1 MAAYPAE
8 TGENMARKVV
18 TTLIC
23 DISGETADETV
34 RFGLDGASYEI
45 DLSEPNA
52 FELRT
57 VLTEYINVARK
68 AGRGAKA
75 SVKRSN
81 KSDNQAV
88 RAWAAENGHEVG
100 MRGRLSGELVD
111 AYRAAVAA

>member
-57 VLTEYINVARK
+57 VLTEYINAARK
-68 AGRGAKA
+68 AGSAPKRQNKA
-75 SVKRSN
+75 DVEMRK
-81 KSDNQAV
+81 AI

-100 MRGRLSGELVD
+100 VRGRLSGELVD